1 MHNGLRAET
10 TMNGA
15 TTLGKPAPARMHQFI
30 GELMMEIALHGKV
43 ISIEVADENYLVT
56 LELPRRGVSVHFLS
70 AWDMSRS
77 LRGDPEA
84 RASISA
90 DLLRGAAAHA

>member
-1 MHNGLRAET
+1 MNDAM
-10 TMNGA
+10 TMS
-15 TTLGKPAPARMHQFI
+15 KPAPARMRQFI
-30 GELMMEIALHGKV
+30 GELMMEIALNGKV
-43 ISIEVADENYLVT
+43 LSIEVADQSYLVT
-56 LELPRRGVSVHFLS
+56 LELPRRGVSVHSLS

-90 DLLRGAAAHA
+90 DLLRGAAARA

>member
-1 MHNGLRAET
+1 MRVADG
-10 TMNGA
+10 M
-15 TTLGKPAPARMHQFI
+15 TLSKAAPARMRQFI
-30 GELMMEIALHGKV
+30 SELMTEIALHGRV
-43 ISIEVADENYLVT
+43 VSVEVADQSYLVT
-56 LELPRRGVSVHFLS
+56 LELPRRGVSVHSLS

-90 DLLRGAAAHA
+90 DLLRGAAARA